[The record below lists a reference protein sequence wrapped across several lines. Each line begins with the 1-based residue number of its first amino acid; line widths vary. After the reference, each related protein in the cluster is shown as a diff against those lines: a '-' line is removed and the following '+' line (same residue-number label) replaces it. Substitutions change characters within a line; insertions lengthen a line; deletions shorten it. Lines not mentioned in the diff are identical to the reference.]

1 MSLSSLGVESLLL
14 PRELDPEDPTNA
26 IQDEFYSSWALFI
39 LVSLLMATL
48 WMSYY
53 LQLKKIRAVHE
64 TVVSIFGGI
73 PKNTG
78 LAYERD
84 DCWVDYSS

>member
-1 MSLSSLGVESLLL
+1 MSLSPAGIQSALM
-14 PRELDPEDPTNA
+14 RRDLDPEDPTNA
-26 IQDEFYSSWALFI
+26 TEEELYSSWALLI
-39 LVSLLMATL
+39 LVSLLIATL

-73 PKNTG
+73 FPFG
-78 LAYERD
+78 RY
-84 DCWVDYSS
+84 

>member
-1 MSLSSLGVESLLL
+1 MSSSSAGRLMS
-14 PRELDPEDPTNA
+14 RDLDPEDPTNA
-26 IQDEFYSSWALFI
+26 IQDELYSSWALLI
-39 LVSLLMATL
+39 LVSLLIATL

-73 PKNTG
+73 SRGVTS
-78 LAYERD
+78 ADDRD
-84 DCWVDYSS
+84 DCGVDY